1 MGRCIF
7 LMALVFV
14 MTAGGCIVA
23 ARKSIGTIVG
33 PKGKMELIEDN
44 GGIEPS
50 EQVRSVFILNK
61 LGDQIDAKD
70 ISGLQSSIESKLAA
84 AGLFGGGAADLT
96 LSMELTRS
104 IDRAARKVLEL
115 QGTLTRGDMTVGIAE
130 LTVDL
135 HGFAN
140 KQEVADRIGSAT
152 VEFLERLA
160 EN

>member
-1 MGRCIF
+1 MGRCLF

-14 MTAGGCIVA
+14 MTAGGCIAA

-33 PKGKMELIEDN
+33 PKGKMELIEYN

-50 EQVRSVFILNK
+50 EQVQSVFIVNK
-61 LGDQIDAKD
+61 LGVQIEAKD
-70 ISGLQSSIESKLAA
+70 ISVLQSSIESQLAA

-104 IDRAARKVLEL
+104 IDRPARKVLEL

-130 LTVDL
+130 LTVNMN
-135 HGFAN
+135 GFAN
-140 KQEVADRIGSAT
+140 NREVADRIGSAT

>member
-1 MGRCIF
+1 
-7 LMALVFV
+7 
-14 MTAGGCIVA
+14 
-23 ARKSIGTIVG
+23 
-33 PKGKMELIEDN
+33 MELIEYN

-50 EQVRSVFILNK
+50 EQVQSVFIVNK
-61 LGDQIDAKD
+61 LGVQIKAKD
-70 ISGLQSSIESKLAA
+70 ISVLQSSIESQLAA

-104 IDRAARKVLEL
+104 IDRPARKVLEL

-130 LTVDL
+130 LTVNMN
-135 HGFAN
+135 GFAN
-140 KQEVADRIGSAT
+140 NREVADRIGSAT